1 MSAAKKTSQK
11 NEPSALAS
19 PQAFRKWLTRCI
31 VVLETDAMK
40 VSRRANLGANTT
52 GSFLRED
59 RDIRLS
65 VAIKLHDAVCS
76 MALESEKQLP
86 PLRGVGNA

>member
-1 MSAAKKTSQK
+1 MKTAKKKSQK
-11 NEPSALAS
+11 NEQSALAS
-19 PQAFRKWLTRCI
+19 PQDFRKWLARCI
-31 VVLETDAMK
+31 VVLETDPVK
-40 VSRRANLGANTT
+40 VSRRADLGVNTT

-65 VAIKLHDAVCS
+65 VAIKLHGAVCS
-76 MALESEKQLP
+76 MALENEKQLP